1 MKYALVTGGSRG
13 IGRAVSCKLAEMGYF
28 ILINYQS
35 NDAEAEKTLQSVREK
50 GSDGEL
56 MKFDVTDS
64 EAIAAALGNWSSQ
77 HPDEYIEVLVNN
89 AGIRKDNL
97 MLWMTGEEWSKVL
110 FLPVPISRPALSEV
124 VDTAF
129 IEEHAGETLRAHRE
143 YRILVRYPGNA
154 GTGQLLGSQ
163 RRCDCRDQSAGTGSS
178 QEESNGQ
185 RGSSGIY
192 PHRHDRRN

>member
-64 EAIAAALGNWSSQ
+64 EAIAIALGN
-77 HPDEYIEVLVNN
+77 
-89 AGIRKDNL
+89 
-97 MLWMTGEEWSKVL
+97 
-110 FLPVPISRPALSEV
+110 
-124 VDTAF
+124 
-129 IEEHAGETLRAHRE
+129 
-143 YRILVRYPGNA
+143 
-154 GTGQLLGSQ
+154 
-163 RRCDCRDQSAGTGSS
+163 
-178 QEESNGQ
+178 
-185 RGSSGIY
+185 
-192 PHRHDRRN
+192 